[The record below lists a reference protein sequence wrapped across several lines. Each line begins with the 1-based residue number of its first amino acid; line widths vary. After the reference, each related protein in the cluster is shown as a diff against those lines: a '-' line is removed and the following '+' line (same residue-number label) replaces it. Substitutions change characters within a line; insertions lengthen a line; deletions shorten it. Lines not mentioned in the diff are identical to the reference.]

1 MTSAPAA
8 RDHRMP
14 DERLWRSLTVSATK
28 TELYAEDLYFREC
41 WSDALDILG
50 AADATQTGTDGGSR
64 AAADGGSGAAADEG
78 SGVGTDGGSGV
89 GTDGGSG
96 VGTDGGSRVGPDGGS
111 RVGTGEGSRTAGD
124 AAAAA
129 LAPLGLLSFKCDGMA
144 GRRAEPTLRYLADQ
158 GFSILASAP
167 IRHNRHSMRELWRYN
182 WHVYT
187 TDRLAL
193 MTLMHSVGDSLL
205 LIVRDDRY
213 DPAVPGSVRLADLKG
228 SADPEARGPEHLRTV
243 LDPPNKIINFV
254 HVADEPADICREVGI
269 FLDRPERRALLT
281 EIRKADAET
290 ATRRA
295 HDEVARLQ
303 ALLPASDFDLEA
315 ALKRVEPATTPD
327 ALARLRFAAAG
338 GTRLSW
344 DELGTLLDR
353 SDPAVDFWDF
363 VRIATEVLDADRPAS
378 ADLLPP
384 SSAAEW
390 RAAAAR

>member
-1 MTSAPAA
+1 MTSAPVA
-8 RDHRMP
+8 RDSRMP
-14 DERLWRSLTVSATK
+14 DAEVWPALTVSSTK
-28 TELYAEDLYFREC
+28 TELFAEDLYFREC
-41 WSDALDILG
+41 WSDALDVLG
-50 AADATQTGTDGGSR
+50 APAGATGAAPAAGTGRDR
-64 AAADGGSGAAADEG
+64 AAAD
-78 SGVGTDGGSGV
+78 
-89 GTDGGSG
+89 
-96 VGTDGGSRVGPDGGS
+96 
-111 RVGTGEGSRTAGD
+111 
-124 AAAAA
+124 A

-144 GRRAEPTLRYLADQ
+144 GRRAERTLRYLADQ

-193 MTLMHSVGDSLL
+193 MTLMHSVTDSVL
-205 LIVRDDRY
+205 LIVRDDRR
-213 DPAVPGSVRLADLKG
+213 DAAVPGSVRLADLKG

-254 HVADEPADICREVGI
+254 HVADEPADIVREIGI
-269 FLDRPERRALLT
+269 FLDRPERRALLA
-281 EIRKADAET
+281 EVRAADAEA

-295 HDEVARLQ
+295 HAEVARLE
-303 ALLPASDFDLEA
+303 ARIPASDFDLEA
-315 ALKRVEPATTPD
+315 ALKRVEPAAGPD
-327 ALARLRFAAAG
+327 ALARLRFAVSG

-344 DELGTLLDR
+344 DELCTLLDPA
-353 SDPAVDFWDF
+353 DPAVEVWDF

-390 RAAAAR
+390 RTTAGR

>member
-50 AADATQTGTDGGSR
+50 AADAAQTGTDGGSR

-78 SGVGTDGGSGV
+78 SGVGT
-89 GTDGGSG
+89 
-96 VGTDGGSRVGPDGGS
+96 DGGS

-281 EIRKADAET
+281 EIRRADAET